1 MTTFLNTLLS
11 LGYILIYPGFLF
23 CFVVGMLLCGL
34 DRKLVARMQKRVG
47 PPILQP
53 FYDFFKLLGKET
65 IIPAAA
71 NRTVY
76 LLAPLLGL
84 AALITI
90 QLLIPVFRFT
100 AFSGVADVI
109 VILYLLLIPA
119 LATIMGAA
127 ASGSPY
133 AGVGLS
139 REMVTILACELPL
152 LMVLL
157 AVAKSVG
164 NAMGTGLCFSLSEI
178 AAYQSA
184 HGSLLLRPSMIPAA
198 LAFLLVIPG
207 ETGSHPFD
215 AAEAETE
222 ICEGMLAEYSGK
234 PLGVYKLSHAIKL
247 LTMTSLFVALFLG
260 GLGTGIAVLDALIHV
275 VLCAVVTVVTISFV
289 HAITARLRIEQIF
302 KFYWTAVAGL
312 ALISL
317 VLAWFGL

>member
-1 MTTFLNTLLS
+1 MTTILNALLH
-11 LGYILIYPGFLF
+11 LGYIFIYPGFLF
-23 CFVVGMLLCGL
+23 CFLVGLLLCGI

-53 FYDFFKLLGKET
+53 FYDFFKLMGKET

-84 AALITI
+84 AALVTI
-90 QLLIPVFRFT
+90 QLMVPVFGFT
-100 AFSGVADVI
+100 AFSGMADVI

-157 AVAKSVG
+157 AIAKTVG

-184 HGSLLLRPSMIPAA
+184 HGSLIFHPSMIPAA

-247 LTMTSLFVALFLG
+247 LTMTSLFAALFLG
-260 GLGTGIAVLDALIHV
+260 GLGTGVIVLDAVIQV
-275 VLCAVVTVVTISFV
+275 ALCTVVTVIMISFV